1 MQFEIWTIVFVA
13 ILGVVSGLMIGC
25 IGVGG
30 VILVPALVFLGGMPV
45 PAAIAAAMLA
55 YILSGSV
62 ATAVFARHKSIDW
75 GISAWLCAGA
85 APAAFA
91 GAWAVSVVNEKWLEA
106 GIGLLTFLSGLNA
119 LRKRQAETEL
129 HKVSKPSVLGIGA
142 FTGFLSA
149 MSGTSGPLVLVPIL
163 TAMHI
168 PILAS
173 IGLSQAVQLPVA
185 IAASAGNFLYGKID
199 LSLSAILAVALT
211 LGSWYGAKLAHAV
224 PREFLRR
231 IVCAVLIAV
240 GAFILAN
247 IFWHLRK

>member
-13 ILGVVSGLMIGC
+13 ILGVVSGLMIGS

-30 VILVPALVFLGGMPV
+30 VILVPSLVFLVGMPIQV
-45 PAAIAAAMLA
+45 AIAAAMFA
-55 YILSGSV
+55 YILSGSI
-62 ATAVFARHKSIDW
+62 ATAVYARHKSIDW

-91 GAWAVSVVNEKWLEA
+91 GAWAVSVVNERWLEA
-106 GIGLLTFLSGLNA
+106 GIGSLAFLSGLNA
-119 LRKRQAETEL
+119 LRKRHAETEL
-129 HKVSKPSVLGIGA
+129 HALSKHSVAGIGA

-149 MSGTSGPLVLVPIL
+149 MSGTSGPLVLVPVL

-173 IGLSQAVQLPVA
+173 IGLSQVVQLPIA
-185 IAASAGNFLYGKID
+185 IAASAGNFLYGKVD
-199 LSLSAILAVALT
+199 LSLSAILALTLT
-211 LGSWYGAKLAHAV
+211 LGSWYGAKLAHAL
-224 PREFLRR
+224 PREVLRR
-231 IVCAVLIAV
+231 IVCAVLIVV

-247 IFWHLRK
+247 ILWHLRK

>member
-13 ILGVVSGLMIGC
+13 ILGVVSGLMIGS

-30 VILVPALVFLGGMPV
+30 VILVPALVFLVGMPIQ
-45 PAAIAAAMLA
+45 AAIAAAMFA

-62 ATAVFARHKSIDW
+62 ATAVYARHKSIDW

-85 APAAFA
+85 
-91 GAWAVSVVNEKWLEA
+91 WAVSVVNERWLEA
-106 GIGLLTFLSGLNA
+106 GIGSLALLSGLNA
-119 LRKRQAETEL
+119 LRKRHAETEL
-129 HKVSKPSVLGIGA
+129 HALSKHSVAGIGV

-149 MSGTSGPLVLVPIL
+149 MSGTSGPLVLVPVL

-173 IGLSQAVQLPVA
+173 IGLSQVVQLPIA
-185 IAASAGNFLYGKID
+185 IAASAGNFLYGKVD
-199 LSLSAILAVALT
+199 LSLSAILALTLT
-211 LGSWYGAKLAHAV
+211 LGSWYGAKLAHAL
-224 PREFLRR
+224 PREVLRR
-231 IVCAVLIAV
+231 IVCAVLIVV

-247 IFWHLRK
+247 ILWHLRK

>member
-1 MQFEIWTIVFVA
+1 MQLEIWTIVFVA
-13 ILGVVSGLMIGC
+13 ILGIISGLMIGS

-30 VILVPALVFLGGMPV
+30 VILVPALVFLGGMPIQT
-45 PAAIAAAMLA
+45 AIAAAMLA

-91 GAWAVSVVNEKWLEA
+91 GAWAVSIVNERWLEA
-106 GIGLLTFLSGLNA
+106 VIGLLTFLSGLNA
-119 LRKRQAETEL
+119 LRKRHAEAEL
-129 HKVSKPSVLGIGA
+129 RTLSKQSVAGIGA
-142 FTGFLSA
+142 FTGILSA

-173 IGLSQAVQLPVA
+173 IGLSQVVQLPIA
-185 IAASAGNFLYGKID
+185 IAASAGNFLYGTID
-199 LSLSAILAVALT
+199 LSLSAILAFSLT

-224 PREFLRR
+224 PREILRR
-231 IVCAVLIAV
+231 IVCVVLIAV